1 MTSNPQTD
9 EEGRLGA
16 LYRHG
21 IPGADLGEAVER
33 IVKIAMASTGVPIAG
48 ISVIDRDQQT
58 FLAVRGMP
66 DTPISRADAIC
77 DHTVAGA
84 KPMIVED
91 LPADPR
97 FAANPL
103 VTGEVQA
110 KAYLGVPLVT
120 ADGYVL
126 GTLFVIDTR
135 PRDFTEEQMTIAVN
149 LANLAMAQVATRQP
163 ESFDFLTGALTRRRF
178 QLDVEREYE
187 RAVRY
192 ERPAA
197 LIFVDIDGFAEI
209 NKAVGPDI
217 ADEVLKAVAN
227 RCMEAIRSPDSF
239 GRVAG
244 EEFGLLLPETMAY
257 EASQCAERIREIISK
272 LRFRTEAGVLSIT
285 ASLGVAPMS
294 PAIRSAMDWFAQA
307 DIALYAAK
315 RAGRNCV
322 SFAPINDEDETTLT
336 ADDLPPHD
344 IGLPK
349 LH

>member
-1 MTSNPQTD
+1 MVSNPQTD

-21 IPGADLGEAVER
+21 IPGVDLGEAVDR
-33 IVKIAMASTGVPIAG
+33 IIKIAMASTGAPIAG
-48 ISVIDRDQQT
+48 VSVIERDKQS
-58 FLAVRGMP
+58 FLAVRGM
-66 DTPISRADAIC
+66 DDAPIPREDAIC
-77 DHTVAGA
+77 DQTVAAA

-91 LPADPR
+91 LAADPR
-97 FAANPL
+97 FAGTPL
-103 VTGEVQA
+103 VTGAVGA
-110 KAYLGVPLVT
+110 KAYLGVPLTT
-120 ADGYVL
+120 ADGYAL
-126 GTLFVIDTR
+126 GTLFVIDTK
-135 PRDFTEEQMTIAVN
+135 PRAFTEDQMTILIN
-149 LANLAMAQVATRQP
+149 LANLAMAQMASRQP
-163 ESFDFLTGALTRRRF
+163 ESFDYLTGALTRRRF

-209 NKAVGPDI
+209 NKAVGPEI

-257 EASQCAERIREIISK
+257 EASQCAERLREIISK
-272 LRFRTEAGVLSIT
+272 LRFRTESGVLSIT
-285 ASLGVAPMS
+285 ASLGVAPLS

-307 DIALYAAK
+307 DVALYAAK

-322 SFAPINDEDETTLT
+322 SFAPVSAEDEATLT
-336 ADDLPPHD
+336 GDDLPPPD